1 VTGKVRVLVVDDNV
15 DAADSCALLLS
26 FAGYEAHVAYTS
38 ESAIAMARVVQPDI
52 AILDIGLPIT
62 SGLEVCKRIR
72 SESPNRDVRC
82 IALSGWTDEAMRENA
97 EEVGF
102 LLYLIKP
109 VGMDALY
116 KAINTVI
123 EKPN

>member
-1 VTGKVRVLVVDDNV
+1 
-15 DAADSCALLLS
+15 
-26 FAGYEAHVAYTS
+26 
-38 ESAIAMARVVQPDI
+38 
-52 AILDIGLPIT
+52 
-62 SGLEVCKRIR
+62 
-72 SESPNRDVRC
+72 
-82 IALSGWTDEAMRENA
+82 MRENA